1 MAGSPFGESRPR
13 NVLVAIAFSLVRLF
27 TLHVLISIIMVNP
40 TRPVRYAIWAAVSTE
55 RQAAEDKI
63 SLEDQ
68 ETRCRNTADRQNWV
82 ESSGPYIVPGETRT
96 QFINLRDAE
105 AAIPELRQMLN
116 DAERGK
122 FDVLVLYDY
131 HRLRELMDPV
141 YRTLAAYGVQIHN
154 ATHNLPI
161 QPPDEYNKYRD
172 DTAWMMMQISNITS
186 RKQVHDLRQKYEI
199 GMPARVTKGGVPA
212 ITIPFGYRKP
222 PGRELDSKAIPIQD
236 PTKALMVVKFKD
248 LLLKGYST
256 RKITDFANGTGI
268 KAPRGGAWHD
278 NTIREILRNPFYAGY
293 NRWGISRNF
302 TDPRTG
308 KRFRKRDIDPEDVV
322 VEKGL
327 HVPLWDEETHARII
341 AELDARGN
349 AYRGKRV
356 HQLSSLLICDHC
368 GASMWLQHNGPRT
381 EPDRAIWRC
390 SKRETCGQ
398 ANILNSQ
405 AIEQAG
411 QILAAE
417 IGRANDP
424 RPTGK
429 KKQNRFEMEQSALAE
444 LLKRRDRL
452 VDIYQDGGLEKEEYL
467 HRRKQID
474 KQITD
479 IEDQILNAKSRVIRA
494 AERQDALN
502 QFANLVGG
510 IPLWLAQAETDE
522 VNQFLRYLLIGYRV
536 RDDQIV
542 EIIFKEEN

>member
-1 MAGSPFGESRPR
+1 MTDDKSD
-13 NVLVAIAFSLVRLF
+13 
-27 TLHVLISIIMVNP
+27 
-40 TRPVRYAIWAAVSTE
+40 RPVRYAIWAAVSTE

-68 ETRCRNTADRQNWV
+68 ESRCRKTANRQNWV
-82 ESSGPYIVPGETRT
+82 EASGPYIVPGETRT

-154 ATHNLPI
+154 ATQNLPI

-172 DTAWMMMQISNITS
+172 DTAWMMMQLSNITS
-186 RKQVHDLRQKYEI
+186 RKQVHDLRQKYET
-199 GMPARVTKGGVPA
+199 GMPARVTKGGIPA
-212 ITIPFGYRKP
+212 ISIPFAYRKP

-236 PTKALMVVKFKD
+236 PAKALMVVKFKD
-248 LLLKGYST
+248 LLLQGYST
-256 RKITDFANGTGI
+256 RKIVDFANGTGI
-268 KAPRGGAWHD
+268 KAPRGGDWGVG
-278 NTIREILRNPFYAGY
+278 TIREILRNPFYAGY

-308 KRFRKRDIDPEDVV
+308 KRIRKRDIDPEDVI
-322 VEKGL
+322 VEKGF
-327 HVPLWDEETHARII
+327 HQPLWDEETHARII

-349 AYRGKRV
+349 AYRGKSV
-356 HQLSSLLICDHC
+356 SQLSRLLICDHC
-368 GASMWLQHNGPRT
+368 GTSIWLQHNGPRS

-390 SKRETCGQ
+390 SNKACGQ

-411 QILAAE
+411 EILAAE
-417 IGRANDP
+417 IGKLNDP
-424 RPTGK
+424 RQTQK
-429 KKQNRFEMEQSALAE
+429 KKQNNFEMEQSALAD

-452 VDIYQDGGLEKEEYL
+452 VDIYQDGGLTKEEYL
-467 HRRKQID
+467 HRRKAID
-474 KQITD
+474 KQIND
-479 IEDQILNAKSRVIRA
+479 IEDQILNAKSRVVRT

-510 IPLWLAQAETDE
+510 IPLWLERDE
-522 VNQFLRYLLIGYRV
+522 PAKVNQFLRYLLTGYRV
-536 RDDQIV
+536 RDDRIV
-542 EIIFKEEN
+542 EIIFKEED